1 MREIAISEDE
11 LNRRITAVERLTKL
25 YSAERKVH
33 LFATSASIIILLGA
47 AIMMLYRGQAG
58 LTEIGSLFGAGGLY
72 TYSAKQVMGTLDR
85 TVNAVVL
92 LIGGANEKNGN

>member
-58 LTEIGSLFGAGGLY
+58 LTEIGSLLELVAY
-72 TYSAKQVMGTLDR
+72 TH
-85 TVNAVVL
+85 TVPNRLWAHWT
-92 LIGGANEKNGN
+92 EQ